1 PFFPSFQGNHLHGN
15 LKTPELLAH
24 LQDLLAQPWW
34 PPGPSDGAWG
44 RMKLL
49 GAVLLGAVLLSSPAQ
64 LSKPEE
70 QPQVCYFDVL
80 SGRDSRFCRGEL
92 QVIYPDVGD
101 VSCIYMPKCHQYRWR
116 IIRDWM
122 RPRVRFPQADEG
134 LPRVAG
140 ADAHP
145 GTTWSKKYV
154 LVLADPDTPS
164 REKPWNQYWRHW
176 LVADIPSPG
185 SPLGDRDAVEGQ
197 GAELRSGD
205 IKGRVLSDYIRP
217 TPTPR
222 SGYHR
227 YQFRLYRQPANA
239 TIALTREERISFC
252 KDKLCGPPHPKLHPE
267 GFPGGTVRWPLM
279 KFVKKYRMG
288 SPVAATQFLT
298 KHYED

>member
-1 PFFPSFQGNHLHGN
+1 MKSLAVQREKCEDRLRRGSLCTLQGETEAARSPTHSEKLGFGRRAELFCSSWTGLKLRGTISMATSKLQSCLPIFRTCWPSRGGHQVHQM
-15 LKTPELLAH
+15 E
-24 LQDLLAQPWW
+24 
-34 PPGPSDGAWG
+34 PGEG

-122 RPRVRFPQADEG
+122 RPRVRFPQADEN
-134 LPRVAG
+134 
-140 ADAHP
+140 
-145 GTTWSKKYV
+145 KKYV

-176 LVADIPSPG
+176 LVADIPEPVG
-185 SPLGDRDAVEGQ
+185 ADPRAIAQRVQLWRDPREPDGFLGAHQHHDDKRWGLLHVLYNAGPSC
-197 GAELRSGD
+197 SGEHFPTWRNLY
-205 IKGRVLSDYIRP
+205 GR
-217 TPTPR
+217 
-222 SGYHR
+222 
-227 YQFRLYRQPANA
+227 
-239 TIALTREERISFC
+239 
-252 KDKLCGPPHPKLHPE
+252 PP
-267 GFPGGTVRWPLM
+267 F
-279 KFVKKYRMG
+279 
-288 SPVAATQFLT
+288 S
-298 KHYED
+298 

>member
-1 PFFPSFQGNHLHGN
+1 MDEKCEGMCLSHLITSTFC
-15 LKTPELLAH
+15 KSLAISPTACGIKH
-24 LQDLLAQPWW
+24 SRRCQ
-34 PPGPSDGAWG
+34 G

-122 RPRVRFPQADEG
+122 RPRVRFPQADEN
-134 LPRVAG
+134 
-140 ADAHP
+140 
-145 GTTWSKKYV
+145 KKYV

-176 LVADIPSPG
+176 LVADIP
-185 SPLGDRDAVEGQ
+185 

-239 TIALTREERISFC
+239 TIALTREESISF
-252 KDKLCGPPHPKLHPE
+252 
-267 GFPGGTVRWPLM
+267 FRWPLM

>member
-1 PFFPSFQGNHLHGN
+1 MSFLCALLTGSLCTLQGETEAARSPTHSEKLGFGRRAELFCSSWTGLKLRGTISMATSKLQSCLPIFRTCWPSRGGHQVHQM
-15 LKTPELLAH
+15 E
-24 LQDLLAQPWW
+24 
-34 PPGPSDGAWG
+34 PGEG

-122 RPRVRFPQADEG
+122 RPRVRFPQADEN
-134 LPRVAG
+134 
-140 ADAHP
+140 
-145 GTTWSKKYV
+145 KKYV

-176 LVADIPSPG
+176 LVADIP
-185 SPLGDRDAVEGQ
+185 

-239 TIALTREERISFC
+239 TIALTREESISF
-252 KDKLCGPPHPKLHPE
+252 
-267 GFPGGTVRWPLM
+267 FRWPLM

>member
-1 PFFPSFQGNHLHGN
+1 MEGIPLAAKALPRPLFATVLLDLSVPSKGKLRQRG
-15 LKTPELLAH
+15 
-24 LQDLLAQPWW
+24 AQL
-34 PPGPSDGAWG
+34 GG

-122 RPRVRFPQADEG
+122 SPLVRFPQADE
-134 LPRVAG
+134 
-140 ADAHP
+140 
-145 GTTWSKKYV
+145 
-154 LVLADPDTPS
+154 
-164 REKPWNQYWRHW
+164 
-176 LVADIPSPG
+176 
-185 SPLGDRDAVEGQ
+185 

-239 TIALTREERISFC
+239 TIALTREERISF
-252 KDKLCGPPHPKLHPE
+252 
-267 GFPGGTVRWPLM
+267 FRWPLM

>member
-1 PFFPSFQGNHLHGN
+1 MKSLAVQREKCEDRLRRGSLCTLQGETEAARSPTHSEKLGFGRRAELFCSSWTGLKLRGTISMATSKLQSCLPIFRTCWPSRGGHQVHQM
-15 LKTPELLAH
+15 E
-24 LQDLLAQPWW
+24 
-34 PPGPSDGAWG
+34 PGEG

-122 RPRVRFPQADEG
+122 RPRVRFPQADEN
-134 LPRVAG
+134 
-140 ADAHP
+140 
-145 GTTWSKKYV
+145 KKYV

-176 LVADIPSPG
+176 LVADIPVTHQQCSIFPICTHG
-185 SPLGDRDAVEGQ
+185 AKQSARGCAGDDRLCTDVHYMIIIIILPRIRDE
-197 GAELRSGD
+197 RD
-205 IKGRVLSDYIRP
+205 DYD
-217 TPTPR
+217 
-222 SGYHR
+222 GYKE
-227 YQFRLYRQPANA
+227 
-239 TIALTREERISFC
+239 ALVSR
-252 KDKLCGPPHPKLHPE
+252 
-267 GFPGGTVRWPLM
+267 GF
-279 KFVKKYRMG
+279 
-288 SPVAATQFLT
+288 
-298 KHYED
+298 

>member
-1 PFFPSFQGNHLHGN
+1 MDEKCEGMCLSHLITSTFC
-15 LKTPELLAH
+15 KSLAISPTACGIKH
-24 LQDLLAQPWW
+24 SRRCQ
-34 PPGPSDGAWG
+34 G

-122 RPRVRFPQADEG
+122 RPRVRFPQADEN
-134 LPRVAG
+134 
-140 ADAHP
+140 
-145 GTTWSKKYV
+145 KKYV

-176 LVADIPSPG
+176 LVADIP
-185 SPLGDRDAVEGQ
+185 

-239 TIALTREERISFC
+239 TIALTREESISFC
-252 KDKLCGPPHPKLHPE
+252 KDQLCGPPTPNCSPR
-267 GFPGGTVRWPLM
+267 GFLGFAG
-279 KFVKKYRMG
+279 
-288 SPVAATQFLT
+288 
-298 KHYED
+298 H